1 MARRN
6 MVFRNILH
14 NLKNATVM
22 KKLGLLA
29 GAVAGLA
36 IIAGLSLTVNA
47 ASTPP
52 DFAVIEDAQAR
63 KNAFVEYLTPAITEL
78 NRERAEERQALEELY
93 AELLEGESAGWWQQ
107 RKLEAWAQRY
117 EIEFIPEQE
126 AAVAEKLLLHLDEIP
141 ASMVLAQAALES
153 AWGTSRF
160 AKTGDN
166 FFGQWC
172 FTEGCGMVPGA
183 RTDGATHEVKI
194 FSSVKE
200 ALQSYFRN
208 INSHPVYAQ
217 VREIR
222 ARARKAGKPLSGL
235 EMVAGL
241 EKYSARGQ
249 AYIEELREVIRY
261 NNFD

>member
-6 MVFRNILH
+6 MVLRNILH
-14 NLKNATVM
+14 NLKNATV
-22 KKLGLLA
+22 KQKIQLLA
-29 GAVAGLA
+29 GAVAVLA
-36 IIAGLSLTVNA
+36 IIAGLGLVLSSS
-47 ASTPP
+47 STPP
-52 DFAVIEDAQAR
+52 DFAAIEDTQVR
-63 KNAFVEYLTPAITEL
+63 KTAFVEYLTPAITEL
-78 NRERAEERQALEELY
+78 NRERAEERQALKELY
-93 AELLEGESAGWWQQ
+93 AELLEGESAGWWQR
-107 RKLEAWAQRY
+107 RKLAAWAQRY
-117 EIEFIPEQE
+117 DIEFIPEQE

-160 AKTGDN
+160 ARTGDN

-183 RTDGATHEVKI
+183 RTEGASHEVKT

-222 ARARKAGKPLSGL
+222 AQARKAGKPLSGL

-261 NNFD
+261 NNFE

>member
-1 MARRN
+1 MMTRRKKI
-6 MVFRNILH
+6 IL
-14 NLKNATVM
+14 A
-22 KKLGLLA
+22 A
-29 GAVAGLA
+29 GFVTSLA
-36 IIAGLSLTVNA
+36 IILVAKLALSSAPQT
-47 ASTPP
+47 P
-52 DFAVIEDAQAR
+52 DFAAIEDTQAR
-63 KNAFVEYLTPAITEL
+63 KTAFVEYLIPAITEL
-78 NRERAEERQALEELY
+78 NRERAEERQALEALY
-93 AELLEGESAGWWQQ
+93 AELQEGESAGWWQQ

-117 EIEFIPEQE
+117 DIEFIPEQE

-172 FTEGCGMVPGA
+172 FTEGCGMVPEA
-183 RTDGATHEVKI
+183 RTEGATHEVKT
-194 FSSVKE
+194 FGSVKE

-208 INSHPVYAQ
+208 INSHPVYAR

-241 EKYSARGQ
+241 EKYSARGP
-249 AYIEELREVIRY
+249 AYIEELRALIRY
-261 NNFD
+261 NNFE

>member
-6 MVFRNILH
+6 MVLRNILH
-14 NLKNATVM
+14 NLKSATV
-22 KKLGLLA
+22 KQKLGLLA
-29 GAVAGLA
+29 GAVTSLA
-36 IIAGLSLTVNA
+36 IIAGVGVSLYSA
-47 ASTPP
+47 ATPP
-52 DFAVIEDAQAR
+52 DFAAIEDTQAR
-63 KNAFVEYLTPAITEL
+63 KTAFVEYLAPAIAEL

-93 AELLEGESAGWWQQ
+93 AELQEGESAGWWQQ

-117 EIEFIPEQE
+117 DIEFIPEQE
-126 AAVAEKLLLHLDEIP
+126 VAVAEKLLLHLDEIP

-172 FTEGCGMVPGA
+172 FTEGCGMVPEA
-183 RTDGATHEVKI
+183 RTEGATHEVKT

-200 ALQSYFRN
+200 ALQGYFRN
-208 INSHPVYAQ
+208 INSHSVYAQ

-261 NNFD
+261 NNFE